1 MAEMRTILA
10 AVDLEAGSN
19 VVVQRAARLAAEHR
33 AKLVLLHVVDGE
45 ALAEA
50 AAGPYRSEDDLKGQL
65 ERQGKREIAALL
77 EPASDV
83 SGGAVEIRFGKP
95 YDVITSLAGDLGTD
109 LVVIGSGRR
118 QTLSERVLGSTADRV
133 VRASPVPVL
142 IVRGAAD
149 RPYRRVAAAIDFS
162 PPSRAAAME
171 AASLAPGARL
181 ELVHAVSIP
190 LSFEQAM
197 LRAGT
202 SLADIER
209 YRTSKR
215 QRAEA
220 ELAAFA
226 KELTAGPRAELR
238 LIDGEPGQV
247 LVRLA
252 TDRDVDLLAL
262 GPNGRG
268 AVLRALLGS
277 VTQRVLRE
285 AGCDVLI
292 VPVAE

>member
-1 MAEMRTILA
+1 MTEMRTILA

-19 VVVQRAARLAAEHR
+19 VIVQRAARLAAEHG
-33 AKLVLLHVVDGE
+33 AKLVVLHVVDGE

-50 AAGPYRSEDDLKGQL
+50 APPPDLSESDLAGQL
-65 ERQGKREIAALL
+65 ERLGKREIAKLL
-77 EPASDV
+77 EATKDAPDA
-83 SGGAVEIRFGKP
+83 AVEIRFGAP
-95 YDVITSLAGDLGTD
+95 HDVITGLAQERSAD
-109 LVVIGSGRR
+109 LVVIGPGKR

-171 AASLAPGARL
+171 AAKLAPGARL

-190 LSFEQAM
+190 LTFEQAM

-220 ELAAFA
+220 ELSAFA
-226 KELTAGPRAELR
+226 KEATRTARAELR
-238 LIDGEPGQV
+238 LLDGEPGQV

-252 TDRDVDLLAL
+252 TDRNVDLLAL

-285 AGCDVLI
+285 ADCDLLI
-292 VPVAE
+292 APVAE